1 MHASTCQKQV
11 VNWVIYSWT
20 GDGLVTRVDNVKVSF
35 TDVEGTFDHKTLD
48 LENAIRQLVLSARN
62 SVKLLSYSLPSYD
75 DNWFLHNAL
84 DTAAKKGVRI
94 KFYGDRETEIRTAV
108 SRLSHINPKTEGWY
122 WVQDGRDLFHIKA
135 IVVDDT
141 RLYLGSA
148 NLSKNA
154 ITASAEWGIIC
165 ESPDI
170 IQRLRAYLD
179 HLIERGRLKEV
190 EVDVR

>member
-1 MHASTCQKQV
+1 MATTSDLHV
-11 VNWVIYSWT
+11 VET
-20 GDGLVTRVDNVKVSF
+20 RPLVAPALL
-35 TDVEGTFDHKTLD
+35 HQD
-48 LENAIRQLVLSARN
+48 LAPDSSALNTVTSAR
-62 SVKLLSYSLPSYD
+62 K
-75 DNWFLHNAL
+75 
-84 DTAAKKGVRI
+84 R
-94 KFYGDRETEIRTAV
+94 
-108 SRLSHINPKTEGWY
+108 
-122 WVQDGRDLFHIKA
+122 IKA